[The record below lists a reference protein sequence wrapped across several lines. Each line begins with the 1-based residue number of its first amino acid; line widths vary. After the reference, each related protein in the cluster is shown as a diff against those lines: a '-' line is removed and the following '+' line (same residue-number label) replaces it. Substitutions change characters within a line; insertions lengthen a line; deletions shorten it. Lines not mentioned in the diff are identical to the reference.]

1 MKAQAVEGSPFYPKV
16 RRQDAAPWDWEGKPG
31 NSWGVWDQLG
41 MPVGFSPFC
50 SEYSGESTMVQVSFV
65 VAEEVAGWR

>member
-1 MKAQAVEGSPFYPKV
+1 
-16 RRQDAAPWDWEGKPG
+16 
-31 NSWGVWDQLG
+31 